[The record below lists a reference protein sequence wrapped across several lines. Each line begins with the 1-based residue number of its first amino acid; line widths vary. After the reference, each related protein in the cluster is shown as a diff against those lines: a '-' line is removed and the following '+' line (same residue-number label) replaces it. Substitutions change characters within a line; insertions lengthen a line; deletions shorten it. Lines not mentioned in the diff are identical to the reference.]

1 MNFQQKTGSH
11 PNKEVDKKYPNGG
24 PKGQSPGKIY
34 PIISPSPKR
43 PSSIA
48 TKSVRMPLAGESI
61 NQTSDAPEPHTAIRI
76 MTIKR
81 SQN

>member
-34 PIISPSPKR
+34 PIISPSPKQ

-48 TKSVRMPLAGESI
+48 TKSVRMPLV
-61 NQTSDAPEPHTAIRI
+61 
-76 MTIKR
+76 
-81 SQN
+81 